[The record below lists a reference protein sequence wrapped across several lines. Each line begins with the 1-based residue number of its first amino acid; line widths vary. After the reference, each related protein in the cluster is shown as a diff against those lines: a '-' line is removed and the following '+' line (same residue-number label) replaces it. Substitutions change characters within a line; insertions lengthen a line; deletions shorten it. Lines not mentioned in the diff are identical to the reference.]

1 MSKIFTR
8 TYRAR
13 YSDINAN
20 GQLAPADY
28 ARYIID
34 AAYDWGEILGLG
46 EKVSE
51 ELGLYWVIRETEIQ
65 FFGSLHFMDEFD
77 FTIWMLDW
85 KRVRGTRAFVV
96 KRKNQGATI
105 AQGVQQIACLDRKTQ
120 RPVSPPVD
128 LINNFRLD
136 VPPELPSQRFPMIS
150 ILPEKSL
157 TLQLKVVWQDL
168 DILDIVN
175 NANYIAYADE
185 AVTQSFASFGW
196 SPMEL
201 KKHGLARVIRRL
213 HIQYQM
219 PAVWGDTLNMT
230 IFSLNLDN
238 MGGSLCVA
246 MTRDS
251 DGASIASCILDWGL
265 LDRGSEDMHSL
276 PESLANALKNT
287 VLED

>member
-13 YSDINAN
+13 YSEINPN
-20 GQLAPADY
+20 GQLTPTDF

-201 KKHGLARVIRRL
+201 KTHGLARVIRRL

-230 IFSLNLDN
+230 IFSLKLDN

-265 LDRGSEDMHSL
+265 LDRGSGYMHSL